1 LKGAELKAIAARL
14 MFGTAVVVF
23 GAVCPITIAPA
34 RAERSEVRPVED
46 FAAIHDRA
54 AAAYLAGEWDK
65 ALAGFNAAIALNAK
79 SALAYYNRGNVHY
92 AKGNY
97 AAAIADFNE
106 ALLLDSK
113 LPYAHMNRGN
123 ALSNLGRFDEALI
136 DLDQAARLQPE
147 ISDVYFNRAIVH
159 VRRRDVDKA
168 LADYELAIARDGHD
182 QEAKAARQRLLNLIG
197 EQGRTGPITD
207 IDTARITTE
216 IAHARHVEHFLRLAS
231 DSCLAHGD
239 SLESLRT
246 LALVAKWKAATPDEL
261 VRGSTPLASL
271 DGGWTFTDRFGSYA
285 LIRSQSNAKPPVHVC
300 SLSAQPVSNHMFED
314 MKLGFESRFKSNL
327 VDVPAGRQTRFA
339 HRYRMVTPKGT
350 LLVSLGLVP
359 ERNTLTFRSYLGSP

>member
-1 LKGAELKAIAARL
+1 MIAACL
-14 MFGTAVVVF
+14 MFSTAITAF
-23 GAVCPITIAPA
+23 AALFAVWPSAISPA
-34 RAERSEVRPVED
+34 HAERSEALPVD
-46 FAAIHDRA
+46 NFAAIHDRA

-65 ALAGFNAAIALNAK
+65 ALAGFNTAIALNAK
-79 SALAYYNRGNVHY
+79 SALAYYNRGNVYY
-92 AKGNY
+92 AKGDY
-97 AAAIADFNE
+97 AAAIVDFTK
-106 ALLLDSK
+106 ALVLDAK

-123 ALSNLGRFDEALI
+123 ALSNLDRFDEALK

-159 VRRRDVDKA
+159 VRRRDLVKA

-182 QEAKAARQRLLNLIG
+182 QEAKAARQRLLKLIG
-197 EQGRTGPITD
+197 GQDGTGPIND

-231 DSCLAHGD
+231 ESCLAHGD
-239 SLESLRT
+239 NLESLKM

-261 VRGSTPLASL
+261 VRGSTPLARL

-285 LIRSQSNAKPPVHVC
+285 LIRSKSNAKPPVHVC
-300 SLSAQPVSNHMFED
+300 SLTAQPVSDHMFKD
-314 MKLGFESRFKSNL
+314 MKLGFEGRFRSSL
-327 VDVPAGRQTRFA
+327 VDVPAGQQSPSV

-350 LLVSLGLVP
+350 RLVSLSLAP
-359 ERNTLTFRSYLGSP
+359 ERNVLTFRTYLGSP